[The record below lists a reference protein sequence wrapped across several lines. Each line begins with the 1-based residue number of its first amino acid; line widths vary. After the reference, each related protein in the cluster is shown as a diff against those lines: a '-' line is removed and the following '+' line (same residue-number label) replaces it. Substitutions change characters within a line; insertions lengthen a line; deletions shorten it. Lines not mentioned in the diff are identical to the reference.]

1 MLHKL
6 EENTDWKSKY
16 QDVVRDLEIRDREWQ
31 KIESPLRK
39 TLGRLSIAGRDLDSR
54 LDKQLRIIQELPRE
68 KRDEKLAAAL
78 THLSDVVASLEDT
91 QTGVKKQRR
100 SDPIMLMLELLPNI
114 HFDAAQRGQ
123 LKEICSELSVYSRLA
138 EFGGSLR
145 DNGQSV

>member
-1 MLHKL
+1 MTQPL
-6 EENTDWKSKY
+6 EEALLQHRGPRGAIPDD
-16 QDVVRDLEIRDREWQ
+16 QLAR
-31 KIESPLRK
+31 P
-39 TLGRLSIAGRDLDSR
+39 GRLLHGLDSR

-68 KRDEKLAAAL
+68 IRDEKLAAAL

-91 QTGVKKQRR
+91 QTGGKKQRR

-114 HFDAAQRGQ
+114 HFDAAQRRQ